1 MASRGEVIQVIPRL
15 PVRLLQERVK
25 DLHLLNHLVAQR
37 PLSHCRTPIKGEL
50 KAKLLYIFLSQHQH
64 SEQGL
69 RQCKRLYS
77 KVLFQAPL
85 WGTSGECL
93 DESALARHE
102 RFSSMLFSPA
112 SLVVINFAL
121 FSGIGIGSIL
131 NEGNDVL
138 WTVVL
143 SILGALVNVFV
154 WRHISKKGLP
164 NAETMENESSAE
176 RERLMEELSEE
187 AERRRELDR
196 IELN

>member
-1 MASRGEVIQVIPRL
+1 
-15 PVRLLQERVK
+15 
-25 DLHLLNHLVAQR
+25 
-37 PLSHCRTPIKGEL
+37 
-50 KAKLLYIFLSQHQH
+50 
-64 SEQGL
+64 
-69 RQCKRLYS
+69 
-77 KVLFQAPL
+77 
-85 WGTSGECL
+85 
-93 DESALARHE
+93 
-102 RFSSMLFSPA
+102 MLFSPA

-154 WRHISKKGLP
+154 WRHISKKVLP